1 MNVRLANKFDQ
12 PEILDMLR
20 HFREQTPI
28 EDIKNCDDAEYISS
42 LYHALL
48 IGGGVAL
55 VAEIDD
61 KIIGMILGIIE
72 QNIWDP
78 KKYLLRELVYWVEP
92 EFRGTTAGYRLL
104 KEYNKLAEQL
114 KEQKRIH
121 MYTMTKMVNSPDIDF
136 TRFGYNKIEEVWVA
150 GA

>member
-1 MNVRLANKFDQ
+1 MNIRLANKFDQ
-12 PEILDMLR
+12 PEILEMLR

-28 EDIKNCDDAEYISS
+28 EDIKNCDNAEYISS

-48 IGGGVAL
+48 VGGGIAL
-55 VAEIDD
+55 VAEINDE
-61 KIIGMILGIIE
+61 IIGMVLGIIE

-78 KKYLLRELVYWVEP
+78 NKYLLRELVYWVEP
-92 EFRGTTAGYRLL
+92 KARGTTAGYRLL
-104 KEYNKLAEQL
+104 KEYNKFAEEL
-114 KEQKRIH
+114 KKQNRIH

-136 TRFGYNKIEEVWVA
+136 NRFGYRKIEEVWVA